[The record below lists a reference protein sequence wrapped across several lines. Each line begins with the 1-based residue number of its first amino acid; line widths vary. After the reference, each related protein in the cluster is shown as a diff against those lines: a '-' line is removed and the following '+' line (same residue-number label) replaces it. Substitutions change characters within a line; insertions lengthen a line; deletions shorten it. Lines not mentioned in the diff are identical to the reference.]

1 MKTRLIYF
9 FALSV
14 AAVFITLAVYNNRS
28 NAQGQVGG
36 GAPGGVEID
45 TSGVLRMRYHADPR
59 GMLTKRRL
67 EEAKASLSADIAK
80 PSKLRKVSLTRL
92 EAAVA
97 RQIAAGGGIPDD
109 MKYLAGLTRIQYV
122 FYYPETKDIVIAG
135 PAEGYFHD
143 LSGRVV
149 GTVSGRSVLEL
160 EDLVTAL
167 RMYSPDG
174 RRGTVISCSIDPT
187 QEGLAKM
194 QEFLRQIGGR
204 ALPMHTKHI
213 VEGLRTS
220 LGMQTVTLKGV
231 PAKTHFAQVLVEADY
246 RMKLIGIGLE
256 RPAVKITSYV
266 DRASPAAVSR
276 NALQRWY
283 FVPNYECVR
292 VSEDETAME
301 LVGDGVKLIGKDEM
315 VTAGGGLV
323 RGTTVDR
330 ASQAFVTG
338 FTAKYGAL
346 AQKAPV
352 FAQLRNLIDMSVAA
366 AYIQDRDLFAKAEW
380 KMPIFGDEK
389 TFPVEVHETPKQV
402 ETAVNAIWK
411 GQTLMTPIGGGVNIQ
426 PRQALSGSNLLS
438 DEDGEVAKTRAGID
452 IRSIPADKWWWD

>member
-1 MKTRLIYF
+1 MKTRLIYSL
-9 FALSV
+9 ALSV
-14 AAVFITLAVYNNRS
+14 AAAFITLGVYNARVT
-28 NAQGQVGG
+28 AQGQVGNN
-36 GAPGGVEID
+36 PGGVEID

-97 RQIAAGGGIPDD
+97 RQIATGGGIPDD

-135 PAEGYFHD
+135 PAEGYYHD

-167 RMYSPDG
+167 RMYSPEG

-194 QEFLRQIGGR
+194 QEFIGRIRG
-204 ALPMHTKHI
+204 PMHTRLI
-213 VEGLRTS
+213 VEGLKKS
-220 LGMQTVTLKGV
+220 LGMQNVTLKGV

-301 LVGDGVKLIGKDEM
+301 LVGDGVKLVGKDEM

-346 AQKAPV
+346 AQKVPV

-380 KMPIFGDEK
+380 NMPIFGDEK

-411 GQTLMTPIGGGVNIQ
+411 GHTLMTPIGGGVNIQ
-426 PRQALSGSNLLS
+426 PRQALASDNLLS
-438 DEDGEVAKTRAGID
+438 DEEGEVAKTRDGID
-452 IRSIPADKWWWD
+452 IRGIPADKWWWD